1 MKSMLISLIFVASI
15 ATQAADIPL
24 AWDLPVTN
32 YNGSPVTDLVVTR
45 INWAPATMTVTAWTN
60 VTWAVGK
67 VTNTVKTIAAWEI
80 RPGSPTNSMRVP
92 ASTNSPTGTVTDM
105 CVITNVATGVY
116 IIWGNA
122 INAYGAESTNSEWL
136 ITPSGSPST
145 IKFKK

>member
-1 MKSMLISLIFVASI
+1 MKAFSVALLLLASI
-15 ATQAADIPL
+15 AAQAADIPL
-24 AWDLPVTN
+24 AWDLPATN
-32 YNGSPVTDLVVTR
+32 YNGTPITDLVATR
-45 INWAPATMTVTAWTN
+45 ITWAPATMTVTAWTN

-67 VTNTVKTIAAWEI
+67 VTNTVKAIAAWEI

-105 CVITNVATGVY
+105 CVITNLATGVY

-122 INAYGAESTNSEWL
+122 INAYGAESVNSECL